1 MARVSATLVWAAALL
16 LRSGC
21 DAAPSLPLP
30 AECAAGLFDS
40 PVSTTFSSEQPGLW
54 YQESGYLND
63 KSDKCQSGPSFCT
76 YADPQM
82 AQFGAPLPG
91 GGTGLAM
98 PLSQAP
104 CAAKG
109 ACCGSG
115 ECANWAGAHLT
126 TARCLHYGSFS
137 FTATLQGLP
146 AATQGAFYVGLRV
159 TAATTAADAAQNE
172 IDVGLSPTTLLP
184 TQESRH
190 EPHVDGE
197 VMAIPG
203 DGAELVTAY
212 FGPGP
217 QLAAFNAGTEPSF
230 TTAQASNWTT
240 YTVVWTP
247 GSIQWF
253 VGSKLYWSAATAVQ
267 PAADAGKGAP
277 NLVPWRPMNLRII
290 VRTSSGSPAPAPPGV
305 VYLRDLT
312 ITPWTGAMPTEAA
325 ATPQPASEPAQEQPQ
340 EQPQPLMPQEAPMPP
355 PPPSPLPPLPPSPSP
370 PPPPPKSSSSSTSSS
385 STDWSLF
392 SSTTSSDATGGRAGD
407 SGLVGPASSNP
418 ADPWLMAPRP
428 AASDER

>member
-1 MARVSATLVWAAALL
+1 
-16 LRSGC
+16 
-21 DAAPSLPLP
+21 
-30 AECAAGLFDS
+30 
-40 PVSTTFSSEQPGLW
+40 
-54 YQESGYLND
+54 LND
-63 KSDKCQSGPSFCT
+63 KSDNCRTGPSFCT
-76 YADPQM
+76 WADPQL

-104 CAAKG
+104 CDTEG

-126 TARCLHYGSFS
+126 TAKCLLYGTFS

-146 AATQGAFYVGLRV
+146 PATQGAFYVGLRV
-159 TAATTAADAAQNE
+159 TAASNAADAAQNE

-197 VMAIPG
+197 VMAVPG
-203 DGAELVTAY
+203 HGAELVTAY

-217 QLAAFNAGTEPSF
+217 QLAAFNGGTVPAFATS
-230 TTAQASNWTT
+230 QASNWTT

-253 VGSKLYWSAATAVQ
+253 VGSKLYWSASTAVQ
-267 PAADAGKGAP
+267 PGPNAGKGAP

-290 VRTSSGSPAPAPPGV
+290 VRTNSGTSAPAPPGV

-312 ITPWTGAMPTEAA
+312 ITPWTGTMP
-325 ATPQPASEPAQEQPQ
+325 ATPAPLQTPEQAPPQ
-340 EQPQPLMPQEAPMPP
+340 EQVPPQERVPPPREVARPPQLSPPPP
-355 PPPSPLPPLPPSPSP
+355 PPPSPSPPLPPPR
-370 PPPPPKSSSSSTSSS
+370 SSSSTSST
-385 STDWSLF
+385 STDWSLL
-392 SSTTSSDATGGRAGD
+392 SSTTSSDASGGRA
-407 SGLVGPASSNP
+407 SGSSDGPASSVGLSASATP
-418 ADPWLMAPRP
+418 ADPWHMAPQP
-428 AASDER
+428 AASDGQ

>member
-1 MARVSATLVWAAALL
+1 MSRLSFSLACAAALL
-16 LRSGC
+16 SWHGC
-21 DAAPSLPLP
+21 DSAPPPLP
-30 AECAAGLFDS
+30 DECAAGLFDA
-40 PVSTTFSSEQPGLW
+40 PVSTTFASEQPGLW
-54 YQESGYLND
+54 FQEPGYLND
-63 KSDKCQSGPSFCT
+63 KSDKCRTGPSFCT
-76 YADPQM
+76 WADPQL

-104 CAAKG
+104 CDTEG

-115 ECANWAGAHLT
+115 ECAHWAGAHLT
-126 TARCLHYGSFS
+126 TARCLQYGTFS

-159 TAATTAADAAQNE
+159 TAASQAADAAQNE

-184 TQESRH
+184 TEESRH

-217 QLAAFNAGTEPSF
+217 QLAAFNGGTEPAF
-230 TTAQASNWTT
+230 TTSQAVNWTT

-253 VGSKLYWSAATAVQ
+253 VGSKLYWSAATAAQ
-267 PAADAGKGAP
+267 PAPNAGKVGP

-290 VRTSSGSPAPAPPGV
+290 VRTNSGSPAPAPPGV
-305 VYLRDLT
+305 VFLRDLT
-312 ITPWTGAMPTEAA
+312 ITPWTGTTAAPQQQPTPEPA
-325 ATPQPASEPAQEQPQ
+325 ATQEQTQPPQ
-340 EQPQPLMPQEAPMPP
+340 EMAMP
-355 PPPSPLPPLPPSPSP
+355 PPPSPSPPPPPSPSP

-385 STDWSLF
+385 STDWSLL
-392 SSTTSSDATGGRAGD
+392 SSTTSSDASGGRA
-407 SGLVGPASSNP
+407 SGSGAVGPASGVGLPASATP
-418 ADPWLMAPRP
+418 ADPWLMAPQP
-428 AASDER
+428 AASDGR